1 MANQSGS
8 PAAVYSVMIAP
19 PQAAAESS
27 VVAQVLSKNGKH
39 SILPE
44 QGRLGMNTTGPINL
58 DCWARYRGR
67 DEDAEVFF
75 AVYKS
80 VVPTM
85 TPRDLHWSLA
95 WPISGTAAWRQ
106 IHVVTEN
113 MSDGPPPQPRYV
125 YRGAMTKSAGPVDS
139 VATRQSVGVF
149 SLADRLRI
157 EGLARE
163 TPVMV
168 PDGT

>member
-1 MANQSGS
+1 
-8 PAAVYSVMIAP
+8 
-19 PQAAAESS
+19 
-27 VVAQVLSKNGKH
+27 
-39 SILPE
+39 
-44 QGRLGMNTTGPINL
+44 MNTTGPINL
-58 DCWARYRGR
+58 DCWAQYRDR
-67 DEDAEVFF
+67 DEDAEVFL
-75 AVYKS
+75 AVYKP

-106 IHVVTEN
+106 IHVVTES

-125 YRGAMTKSAGPVDS
+125 YWGAMTKSAGPVDS

-157 EGLARE
+157 EGLARD

-168 PDGT
+168 PDGTWNCQDWLLDLLQRIVSAGLISQDKRDSLVGDLQA